1 MRRQLN
7 GLKVALSNRKC
18 TRKTALKLRAKE
30 VELKRRLGLV
40 VAATS
45 ELTESGLVSGVEVG
59 LESGVVTELDLEV
72 EPSLESG
79 SIEVGLEELDS
90 ESETESGTGLMLES
104 ASSSESDSALQ
115 PGGSRLVASS
125 SSDTGSSNVVDRGAE
140 LLAKLLA
147 QGRPAGTVEETWERI
162 ILVDQSTD

>member
-72 EPSLESG
+72 EPLLESG
-79 SIEVGLEELDS
+79 SMEVGLEELDS
-90 ESETESGTGLMLES
+90 ESGTGLMLES